1 MSLWIAAIA
10 VGATA
15 ALVDWLCRAVTQK
28 EAIQVRSA
36 RSDAASNG
44 TNEASNSGISY
55 ERR

>member
-15 ALVDWLCRAVTQK
+15 ALVDWLCRAVAQK
-28 EAIQVRSA
+28 EAIQMRSA
-36 RSDAASNG
+36 RTDAASNG
-44 TNEASNSGISY
+44 TKEANNRGISY

>member
-44 TNEASNSGISY
+44 TKEASNSGISY